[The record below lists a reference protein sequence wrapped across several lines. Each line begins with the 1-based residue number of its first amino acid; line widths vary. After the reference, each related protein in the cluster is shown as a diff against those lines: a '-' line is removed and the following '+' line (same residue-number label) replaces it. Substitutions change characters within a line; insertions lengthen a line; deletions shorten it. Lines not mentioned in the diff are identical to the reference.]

1 MSIVNFTSG
10 INNLEE
16 RKSLSEWAVEFISEN
31 KISRGNI
38 FHSTAFRNLSRRQKD
53 AVRYQLKKSPNPEK
67 LRVMKI
73 PKTTTE
79 PVATTPTAKL
89 KTSSKKLNEAKIL
102 VMLKIVLS
110 IWISGF
116 LLVDIV
122 KIYTAKGMSPAL
134 AWQTALLVEVC
145 FFVASICQTK
155 RIRKIAYCFLF
166 YNAFL
171 FGISEVSQLME
182 IQQTNAQIEKSI
194 LEKARIKQDLTT
206 HLKDN
211 ARFKQKGIE
220 KMSQLLDKGYVSMA
234 SSALSRLNTSTSS
247 TESAIA
253 QQLKKLTDEIIEQ
266 EHMIKN
272 INAEILIS
280 AFYFLLRCLLQLFS
294 IWLLKPNN
302 ENKQSLAT

>member
-1 MSIVNFTSG
+1 MYTVNFTSG

-38 FHSTAFRNLSRRQKD
+38 FHSTAFRNLPRREKD

-67 LRVMKI
+67 IRVVKV
-73 PKTTTE
+73 PQTTTE
-79 PVATTPTAKL
+79 PVATAPTVAKL
-89 KTSSKKLNEAKIL
+89 KVSKKLNEAKIL
-102 VMLKIVLS
+102 VMLKIALS

-116 LLVDIV
+116 LVVDIV

-145 FFVASICQTK
+145 FFVASICQTQ

-171 FGISEVSQLME
+171 FGFSEVSQLME

-194 LEKARIKQDLTT
+194 FEKARIKQDLTT

-211 ARFKQKGIE
+211 ARFKQKGIY
-220 KMSQLLDKGYVSMA
+220 S
-234 SSALSRLNTSTSS
+234 LN
-247 TESAIA
+247 
-253 QQLKKLTDEIIEQ
+253 LFF
-266 EHMIKN
+266 
-272 INAEILIS
+272 IS
-280 AFYFLLRCLLQLFS
+280 NKS
-294 IWLLKPNN
+294 IRV
-302 ENKQSLAT
+302 

>member
-38 FHSTAFRNLSRRQKD
+38 FHSTAFRNLSRRETD
-53 AVRYQLKKSPNPEK
+53 AVRYQLKKDPNSEK
-67 LRVMKI
+67 LRVMKT

-79 PVATTPTAKL
+79 PVATLPTAKL
-89 KTSSKKLNEAKIL
+89 KVSKKSNEAKIL
-102 VMLKIVLS
+102 VMLKIALS

-145 FFVASICQTK
+145 FFVASICQTQ

-171 FGISEVSQLME
+171 FGFSEVSQLME

-194 LEKARIKQDLTT
+194 FEKARIKQDLTT

-234 SSALSRLNTSTSS
+234 SSALSRLNTSTSI
-247 TESAIA
+247 TESAA
-253 QQLKKLTDEIIEQ
+253 TQQLKKLTDEILEQ
-266 EHMIKN
+266 EHMMKN
-272 INAEILIS
+272 INAQILIS

-294 IWLLKPNN
+294 IYLLKPNHP
-302 ENKQSLAT
+302 AT

>member
-38 FHSTAFRNLSRRQKD
+38 FHSTAFRNLSRREKD

-79 PVATTPTAKL
+79 PVATTSTAKL

-102 VMLKIVLS
+102 VMLKIALS
-110 IWISGF
+110 LWISGF

-171 FGISEVSQLME
+171 FGFSEVSQLME

-194 LEKARIKQDLTT
+194 FEKARIKQDLTT

-253 QQLKKLTDEIIEQ
+253 QQLKKLTDEILEQ
-266 EHMIKN
+266 EHMMKN
-272 INAEILIS
+272 INAQILIS

-302 ENKQSLAT
+302 ENKQTLAT